1 MQTLYQL
8 RKALGLTQREL
19 AAFTGIEHTQLH
31 RMEHG
36 DRPPSA
42 GLLLTLVRL
51 QQAACTQP
59 GSVAAPCLHPDTI
72 ARWQNHAAFCRE
84 KAYRLRK
91 KLCTLET
98 KAAKCR
104 ALMHGAAFLSALPA
118 LSAKQQ
124 RWIDERQYQA
134 GISLTGC
141 NEGIQTELRI
151 RIALLEKEAEM
162 YAGAAEGK
170 EVV

>member
-1 MQTLYQL
+1 MH
-8 RKALGLTQREL
+8 R
-19 AAFTGIEHTQLH
+19 IEQ
-31 RMEHG
+31 G

-42 GLLLTLVRL
+42 ELLLTLVRL
-51 QQAACTQP
+51 QHAARAQP
-59 GSVAAPCLHPDTI
+59 RSAPAHCLQPDTI
-72 ARWQNHAAFCRE
+72 ARWQSQAAFCRE

-91 KLCTLET
+91 KLCALEA

-104 ALMHGAAFLSALPA
+104 ALMHCAAFLSAIPA

-134 GISLTGC
+134 GINLAGC
-141 NEGIQTELRI
+141 DEGIQTELRI

-170 EVV
+170 MGE

>member
-1 MQTLYQL
+1 M
-8 RKALGLTQREL
+8 REL
-19 AAFTGIEHTQLH
+19 AAFTGIEHSRLH
-31 RMEHG
+31 RIEQG

-42 GLLLTLVRL
+42 ELLHTLVRL
-51 QQAACTQP
+51 QQAARAQP
-59 GSVAAPCLHPDTI
+59 RSAPASCLHPDTI
-72 ARWQNHAAFCRE
+72 ARWQSHAAFCRE

-91 KLCTLET
+91 KLRALEA

-104 ALMHGAAFLSALPA
+104 ALMQSAAFLSALPA

-134 GISLTGC
+134 GMSLAGC
-141 NEGIQTELRI
+141 NEGIQTELHI
-151 RIALLEKEAEM
+151 RIALLEKEAEL
-162 YAGAAEGK
+162 YAEAAEGK